1 MGVLTIPSINY
12 GSDKEK
18 IAPFGEKAPVSHI
31 GIYSSVFRREY
42 LWLIR
47 RRKEKSE
54 NKPRRNSGEDS
65 ERA

>member
-31 GIYSSVFRREY
+31 GVYSSVFRREIP
-42 LWLIR
+42 LVDKEKE
-47 RRKEKSE
+47 RKE
-54 NKPRRNSGEDS
+54 
-65 ERA
+65 